1 MSQQIIVLVTTR
13 NGYVL
18 LDRDELPQ
26 ATVPAHGDLAL
37 TGRLTLARQTGHLAD
52 ITRAWTV
59 QPTGPENDG
68 ELWVLDGGT
77 FDTVPDVT
85 EDTNADARW
94 APITSLADNAAVQ
107 EALDAAEAG
116 VSVRLSGEPSR

>member
-1 MSQQIIVLVTTR
+1 MTRQIIVLVTTR

-52 ITRAWTV
+52 ITRTWTV
-59 QPTGPENDG
+59 QPATGNG

-85 EDTNADARW
+85 EDTSPDARW
-94 APITSLADNAAVQ
+94 APAASLNSGIVQ
-107 EALDAAEAG
+107 EALEAAEAG
-116 VSVRLSGEPSR
+116 IGIRLPTT

>member
-1 MSQQIIVLVTTR
+1 MAQQTVIVLVTTR
-13 NGYVL
+13 NGYAL
-18 LDRDELPQ
+18 LHRDQLPQ

-59 QPTGPENDG
+59 QPTTDHG

-77 FDTVPDVT
+77 LDTVPDVT
-85 EDTNADARW
+85 EDTNPNTRW
-94 APITSLADNAAVQ
+94 APTASINSGIIQ
-107 EALDAAEAG
+107 EALDAAN
-116 VSVRLSGEPSR
+116 